1 MKRLC
6 RSSLCLTF
14 GRHCTTR
21 GPSQPHDTGIDN
33 RPARETLPDG
43 APARET
49 KQQRTYVTVTE
60 SPLSNVH
67 VLSLNSPPVN
77 TLTSEVI
84 RDLLGELRRLAN
96 PESGC
101 RGIVLT
107 SDLPTTFSS
116 GLDLN
121 VFAREP
127 FDQAIFAHYWAQF
140 QELFMTMHAFPLP
153 LVAAING
160 HAPAAGC
167 IMACACDYRVM
178 AEGTVASPSNS
189 QESAKVK
196 PSRPFTIGITATR
209 AGFAAPPFVAR
220 NLAWIVGP
228 RIAQD
233 MLTRGSTL
241 TAAEAQK
248 VGLVDEVVGDG
259 GEAVVAALHEI
270 ERYLELPMEHT
281 RWLVKDHMRRPILAL
296 LQDKNLRSEDCV
308 YFADMIQ
315 SPDVRRD
322 LQNYAQSLSKKKSS

>member
-1 MKRLC
+1 MR
-6 RSSLCLTF
+6 RSLCISLV
-14 GRHCTTR
+14 GRHCSTASSV
-21 GPSQPHDTGIDN
+21 PSQPHDTGVDN
-33 RPARETLPDG
+33 RSPPRWGQVE
-43 APARET
+43 APPTEEA
-49 KQQRTYVTVTE
+49 KRTSVVTVTE
-60 SPLSNVH
+60 SPLANVH

-77 TLTSEVI
+77 TLTSDVI
-84 RDLLGELRRLAN
+84 RDLLGELRRLAD

-121 VFAREP
+121 VFSREP

-178 AEGTVASPSNS
+178 AEGPTPVVSSENPS
-189 QESAKVK
+189 K
-196 PSRPFTIGITATR
+196 PSRPFMIGITAAR

-220 NLAWIVGP
+220 NLSWIVGS
-228 RIAQD
+228 RVAQD

-241 TAAEAQK
+241 TAVEAHRI
-248 VGLVDEVVGDG
+248 GLVDEVVGDG

-281 RWLVKDHMRRPILAL
+281 RWLVKDHMRRPIMAL
-296 LQDKNLRSEDCV
+296 LQDKNLRAEDCV